1 MEEEV
6 SWEPP
11 WDCAENE
18 DDQINLSSPFRNP
31 DPHAFRFVPV
41 NGHPEFTTA
50 KKQLH
55 FNDDSLSPGWNAD
68 CVEGSVNSEVMCK
81 QKSAINQVKVV

>member
-6 SWEPP
+6 SWKPP
-11 WDCAENE
+11 WDCVENE

-31 DPHAFRFVPV
+31 DPHAFRFVPI
-41 NGHPEFTTA
+41 NGHPDFTTA

-55 FNDDSLSPGWNAD
+55 FNDCLLYTSPSPRD
-68 CVEGSVNSEVMCK
+68 RTRSRMPS
-81 QKSAINQVKVV
+81 SA